1 MSMLQEFKD
10 FAMKG
15 NVIDLAVWVV
25 IWWAFGKIVSSL
37 VEFVITP
44 FVGILMMG
52 ANFASLSFGLG
63 DAQIKYG
70 MFIQAI
76 LDFAIVAFV
85 LFMVVK
91 AINTAKTKVSKK
103 EKKIEETVVASLTK
117 DQELLEEIRDLLKK
131 SK

>member
-25 IWWAFGKIVSSL
+25 IWGAFGKIVSSL
-37 VEFVITP
+37 VEHVITP

-52 ANFASLSFGLG
+52 ANFASLWFGIG
-63 DAQIKYG
+63 EAQIKYG

-85 LFMVVK
+85 LFVVVK
-91 AINTAKTKVSKK
+91 GINTAKNKVSKK
-103 EKKIEETVVASLTK
+103 EKKIEEEVVASLTK